1 MLDLMLKFG
10 DDFFNLQKLTKLMY
24 ILFFDSLILH
34 NHDMLSLHQIAF
46 LTINYKL
53 LIVHLPKNLVIEI
66 LIFQI
71 TQGNLISI

>member
-1 MLDLMLKFG
+1 MSDLKLKFG
-10 DDFFNLQKLTKLMY
+10 DGFSNLQILIKLMY
-24 ILFFDSLILH
+24 ILFFDSLVWR

-53 LIVHLPKNLVIEI
+53 LIVHLLKSLVIET

-71 TQGNLISI
+71 AQDNLISI